1 MAVALPSKSQINRCG
16 ELIRQYVFEGLFIAP
31 AELETAI
38 DVITDFRA
46 AHSYPLQKVR
56 LGLGSMIRT
65 EQCEPRVSQRLKR
78 VPRIIRKLQRTVS
91 SPGGRTT
98 LARLEDIGG
107 VRAVLQD
114 GGEVERVR
122 QRIEA
127 RWGATIKRRRNYID
141 DPKPIGYRAVH
152 LVVVRDDRPI
162 EIQLRTRGQQQWA
175 DAAESADA
183 RLAGR
188 GVNLKDSDG
197 PAEMV
202 EYFSAA
208 GDLIYR
214 REYGLEIPS
223 TVLARFGAARRAVV
237 DAGYYSA

>member
-1 MAVALPSKSQINRCG
+1 MNKCG
-16 ELIRQYVFEGLFIAP
+16 ELVRKYVYDGVEVDPDTLDQA
-31 AELETAI
+31 L
-38 DVITDFRA
+38 DVITDFRS
-46 AHSYPLQKVR
+46 AHSSPLQKVR
-56 LGLGSMIRT
+56 MGLDSMIRT

-78 VPRIIRKLQRTVS
+78 VPRIIRKLQRTVD

-107 VRAVLQD
+107 VRAVLRD
-114 GGEVERVR
+114 GDELERVR
-122 QRIEA
+122 ARLEA
-127 RWGATIKRRRNYID
+127 RWGAKVKRRRDYIA

-152 LVVVRDDRPI
+152 IVVIREDRPI
-162 EIQLRTRGQQQWA
+162 EIQLRTRGQQQWS

-183 RLAGR
+183 RLASR

-197 PAEMV
+197 PAEMI
-202 EYFSAA
+202 EYFAAA

-223 TVLARFGAARRAVV
+223 AVHTRFNAARKAVV
-237 DAGYYSA
+237 DAGYYKA